1 MRGPLPPSPPAG
13 LLARTLRRRIW
24 LPQEH
29 GSWVFWLSP
38 FVLGLCVGG
47 APGGGVAALFLG
59 ALAGF
64 LLHQP
69 AAVAVKVLS
78 GRFPRSEL
86 APALLAAGVLSLA
99 GALAVPCLLAHH
111 HPRVL
116 LYVAPGVLLFAW
128 HLALVARRDERRHPG
143 LLLVTGGALALAA
156 PAAYEVAGGADP
168 LTPWVLAVLCWLRNA
183 GDSATVYARL
193 AQRAPS
199 AGAPGA
205 VASAAPA
212 SAGAPPGGAP
222 PPAAGALRRMLA
234 WNVAGVLAAGAG
246 AAFGVVPEPVPL
258 AFVLPAADALR
269 IAATTPPRPLLPR
282 QIGLHQLGMAVA
294 FTLLCVLL
302 WR

>member
-1 MRGPLPPSPPAG
+1 MRGPLPPSPPPAG
-13 LLARTLRRRIW
+13 LLARTRRRRIW

-38 FVLGLCVGG
+38 FALGLCVGG

-69 AAVAVKVLS
+69 AAVVVKVLS

-156 PAAYEVAGGADP
+156 PAAYEVAGGADA

-193 AQRAPS
+193 AQRAPG
-199 AGAPGA
+199 AG
-205 VASAAPA
+205 ASAAPA
-212 SAGAPPGGAP
+212 
-222 PPAAGALRRMLA
+222 AAGALRRMLA

-246 AAFGVVPEPVPL
+246 AALGVVPEPVPL

-269 IAATTPPRPLLPR
+269 IAATPPPRPLLPR